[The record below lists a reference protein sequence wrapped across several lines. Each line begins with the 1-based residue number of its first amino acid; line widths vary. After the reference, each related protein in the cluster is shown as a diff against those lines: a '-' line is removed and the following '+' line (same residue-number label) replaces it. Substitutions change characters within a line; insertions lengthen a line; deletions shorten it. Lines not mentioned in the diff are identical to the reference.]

1 MISKKN
7 PKIDLEKYRVHFF
20 LIGLIL
26 SLLAVIYLFNIR
38 FYDEEIEAP
47 QTIIIDGDEI
57 VIPITKREPPKMNSA
72 PIKDLPSQL
81 DIIDDD
87 KIVSDELDMSAT
99 ETDENE
105 FLSDVDIRYI
115 EGNGEIEIISQEE
128 EVLEELED
136 PIPFALVESVP
147 VFPGCEDLSSND
159 ERKDCFQKKLL
170 EFVGANFNYS
180 ETARQLRIQGRVII
194 QFVIEKNGQVSSPLI
209 LRGVDPWLDNEAIRV
224 ISALPYIKPAS
235 QRGRNVR
242 MSFVVPISL
251 QLAD

>member
-26 SLLAVIYLFNIR
+26 SLLAVMFIFNIR

-47 QTIIIDGDEI
+47 QTIVIDGDEI
-57 VIPITKREPPKMNSA
+57 VIPITKREPPKAKTA
-72 PIKDLPSQL
+72 PPKELPSQL

-87 KIVSDELDMSAT
+87 KVVSEELDMSAT

-105 FLSDVDIRYI
+105 FLSDKDIRYVEGDGPI
-115 EGNGEIEIISQEE
+115 EFISSEE

-147 VFPGCEDLSSND
+147 IFPGCEGLNSND
-159 ERKDCFQKKLL
+159 ERKACFQKKLL
-170 EFVGANFNYS
+170 EFVGANFEYS
-180 ETARQLRIQGRVII
+180 ETARQLKIQGRVII
-194 QFVIEKNGQVSSPLI
+194 QFVIEKNGQVSSPLV
-209 LRGVDPWLDNEAIRV
+209 LRGVDPWLDDEALRV

-235 QRGRNVR
+235 QRGKAVR

-251 QLAD
+251 KLAE